1 MVNVTLKD
9 IAQKLNIS
17 EATVSLALN
26 NYPGVSKKTK
36 ERVLQCAEEM
46 NYVPNPIARGLA
58 TRRTMTIGLVCP
70 DSENPCFGKIIK
82 RITYYCEQCGYS
94 VLLGISDGDVKR
106 EASVIRQFISCHV
119 DGIVILPVDTLNND
133 APVFNTLRQHEL
145 PCVFTFSY
153 YPGFEDDCVLTDYAA
168 GSYELTKRMLKAGHR
183 TIWYFVT
190 KELELPVTKLRLEGW
205 KRAYEEMGL
214 EWKQEWIIPCDY
226 TDSGFAYYIAGR
238 VLNERVAPDAICTL
252 NDYMASGVRKAIL
265 DAGFRIPED
274 ISLAGYDDTMDI
286 FYMDMP
292 MTSVRQD
299 LDGLAKET
307 VRLLMQKIN
316 HTDGEKDPVQ
326 RVILPELAIR
336 KTTRL

>member
-36 ERVLQCAEEM
+36 ARVLQCAEEM
-46 NYVPNPIARGLA
+46 DYVPNPIARGLA

-70 DSENPCFGKIIK
+70 DSENPCYGKIIK

-119 DGIVILPVDTLNND
+119 DGIVILPVDILNND

-153 YPGFEDDCVLTDYAA
+153 YTGFEDDCVLTDYAA

-190 KELELPVTKLRLEGW
+190 
-205 KRAYEEMGL
+205 
-214 EWKQEWIIPCDY
+214 
-226 TDSGFAYYIAGR
+226 
-238 VLNERVAPDAICTL
+238 
-252 NDYMASGVRKAIL
+252 
-265 DAGFRIPED
+265 
-274 ISLAGYDDTMDI
+274 
-286 FYMDMP
+286 
-292 MTSVRQD
+292 
-299 LDGLAKET
+299 
-307 VRLLMQKIN
+307 
-316 HTDGEKDPVQ
+316 
-326 RVILPELAIR
+326 
-336 KTTRL
+336 